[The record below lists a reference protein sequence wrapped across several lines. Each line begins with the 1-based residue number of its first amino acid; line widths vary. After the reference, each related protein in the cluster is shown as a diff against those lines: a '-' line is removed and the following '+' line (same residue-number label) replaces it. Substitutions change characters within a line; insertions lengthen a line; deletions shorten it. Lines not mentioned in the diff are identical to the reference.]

1 MAAKLSKRFVATYFS
16 GACIVMVFAGM
27 QPGSEGKVAVFAG
40 PWSDPA
46 PQIVVNAGGEIVST
60 DSFGWMAVTEV
71 SGEGLVGRLYA
82 SGAVFVASSV
92 VAQACAGVLGAFG
105 EKN

>member
-1 MAAKLSKRFVATYFS
+1 MAAKISKRFVATYFT
-16 GACIVMVFAGM
+16 GACIVMLFAGM
-27 QPGSEGKVAVFAG
+27 HPGGEGKVAVFAG

-60 DSFGWMAVTEV
+60 DSAGWMAVTE
-71 SGEGLVGRLYA
+71 SDGEGLVGRLYA

-92 VAQACAGVLGAFG
+92 VVGACAGVLEAFG